1 MTTVYL
7 VRHAEPNYDNH
18 DDMSRELSV
27 KGLHDRTLVS
37 TFLQNKHINAVYS
50 SPFKRAIDTVK
61 DFADKNGFN
70 ITIID
75 NFKERKVDSI
85 WIEDFESF
93 SRKQWDDFNYKL
105 SDGECLKE
113 VQERNINELTKILE
127 NNNGKNIVIGSHGT
141 AISTI
146 INYYDD
152 SFDYS
157 SFAKIRF
164 LMPWIVKLS
173 FNEKVLISIDSY
185 NLFEQS

>member
-70 ITIID
+70 ITIIG

-113 VQERNINELTKILE
+113 VQERNINALTRILE